1 MEKLALDPL
10 TRHAQKKETKFTGF
24 IGTLIKNK
32 VLLLFLLPG
41 LIVMVVNNYLPMAGL
56 IAAFKNIDYAK
67 GLLGSPFVGF
77 KNFRFLFATSDAWEI
92 TRNTVLYNL
101 VFIFL
106 GLFINV
112 VVAICLN
119 EIHRKR
125 LAKLFQTI
133 YMLPYFLSMVVVAYA
148 VYGFL
153 NPGTGFINTALLPA
167 FGINPIDWYLEP
179 KYWVILLPLVNFW
192 VYTGVG
198 SVIYIASITGIDG
211 QMFEAAVVDGATK
224 IQQII
229 HITLPT
235 IKPVMVIMTLLSLG
249 NIFRGNFGLFYQ
261 VPMAS
266 PALLSVT
273 NVIDTYVY
281 RAMTTSADMG
291 LVMAASFYQSVV
303 GCVMVVLANFAVRKI
318 DEGSSLF

>member
-1 MEKLALDPL
+1 LEKFASNPTTGY
-10 TRHAQKKETKFTGF
+10 TRKKETKLSGL
-24 IGTLIKNK
+24 IRNLIKNK
-32 VLLLFLLPG
+32 VLLIFLLPG
-41 LIVMVVNNYLPMAGL
+41 IVVMFVNNYLPMIGL

-77 KNFRFLFATSDAWEI
+77 KNFKFLFATSDAWEI

-119 EIHRKR
+119 EIHQKR
-125 LAKLFQTI
+125 LAKLFQTV

-153 NPGTGFINTALLPA
+153 NPGTGFFNTALLPA
-167 FGINPIDWYLEP
+167 IGMEPIDWYLDP
-179 KYWVILLPLVNFW
+179 KYWVFLLPLVHFW
-192 VYTGVG
+192 VSTGVG

-211 QMFEAAVVDGATK
+211 QMYEAAVVDGATK
-224 IQQII
+224 MQQIF

-249 NIFRGNFGLFYQ
+249 NIFRGNFGYPF
-261 VPMAS
+261 PMLDF
-266 PALLSVT
+266 PE
-273 NVIDTYVY
+273 IFKTYF
-281 RAMTTSADMG
+281 RDQ
-291 LVMAASFYQSVV
+291 L
-303 GCVMVVLANFAVRKI
+303 
-318 DEGSSLF
+318 D